1 MRKRKTTEE
10 FIAKAEQIH
19 GARYT
24 YSKVNYIDAKTKV
37 IIICPIHGD
46 FEQTPNNH
54 LSGKGCK
61 NCINCGFKYNS
72 SAIL

>member
-19 GARYT
+19 GAKYT
-24 YSKVNYIDAKTKV
+24 YGKVNYINAKTKV

-46 FEQTPNNH
+46 FE
-54 LSGKGCK
+54 
-61 NCINCGFKYNS
+61 
-72 SAIL
+72 